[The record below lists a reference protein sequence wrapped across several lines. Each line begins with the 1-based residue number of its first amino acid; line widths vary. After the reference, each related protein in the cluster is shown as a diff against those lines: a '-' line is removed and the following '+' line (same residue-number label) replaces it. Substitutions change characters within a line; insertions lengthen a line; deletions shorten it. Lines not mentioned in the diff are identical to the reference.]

1 MRDEWERHGV
11 SHIRSLHLR
20 SLRSLRHPFA
30 SVSTAVSL
38 FLSYLRLSLRSFL
51 GSHVTRLISSS
62 STRSSFTSVSRLL
75 VPLSLGPPSLC
86 SLVSRKV
93 SKVSEVDDE
102 RSVATVKRER
112 KEPPL
117 TVPRE
122 TALHSPLSPRGVSC
136 LVHARLSSSPPA
148 RTGSAGGTEWRR

>member
-86 SLVSRKV
+86 SLVSASAPSSRLRLRRV
-93 SKVSEVDDE
+93 RGVRGTE
-102 RSVATVKRER
+102 RSESDESRNEQRRQEIGGDKGAAPRSLSL
-112 KEPPL
+112 PP
-117 TVPRE
+117 P
-122 TALHSPLSPRGVSC
+122 
-136 LVHARLSSSPPA
+136 
-148 RTGSAGGTEWRR
+148 SAEGRNRR